1 MRQFKF
7 HESKLLKKV
16 NFLEWKNTNTT
27 REHFVIGKY
36 NLKDREEYVKYNRI
50 VGKIRKL
57 TEMLS
62 RLKDN
67 DYTKKTISTKLVNR
81 LYDLGLIN
89 NKKLVDCT
97 KISVSDFCERRLP
110 MLMKKSK
117 MMENFLDAQR
127 FIEHGHVRLGHKVIT
142 DPNIIISR
150 AMEDFI
156 NWVDTSKIKRKIDEY
171 NEEVDDYL

>member
-1 MRQFKF
+1 MRQLRY
-7 HESKLLKKV
+7 HEQKLLKKV

-36 NLKDREEYVKYNRI
+36 NLKDREEYTRYNQI
-50 VGKIRKL
+50 VGKIRKI

-81 LYDLGLIN
+81 LYDLGLIS

-110 MLMKKSK
+110 MLLKKNK
-117 MMENFLDAQR
+117 MVENFIDATR
-127 FIEHGHVRLGHKVIT
+127 FVEHGHIRLGHKVVT
-142 DPNIIISR
+142 EPSVIISR

-156 NWVDTSKIKRKIDEY
+156 NWVEGSKIKRKIYEY
-171 NEEVDDYL
+171 NE